1 MFELDD
7 GLEELQ
13 EAAGEFVEEESEDA
27 AGEAFDEF
35 DSENLLAHWN
45 KKEEGESLELEE
57 LLPQPRQS
65 RSSLDHRS
73 RSS

>member
-35 DSENLLAHWN
+35 DSENLLMPTGTARN
-45 KKEEGESLELEE
+45 KAS
-57 LLPQPRQS
+57 PWS
-65 RSSLDHRS
+65 W
-73 RSS
+73 